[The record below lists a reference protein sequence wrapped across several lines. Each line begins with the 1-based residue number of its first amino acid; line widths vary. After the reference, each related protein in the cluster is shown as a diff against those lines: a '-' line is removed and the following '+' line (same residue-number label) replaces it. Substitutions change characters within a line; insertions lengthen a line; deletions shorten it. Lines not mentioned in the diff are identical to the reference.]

1 MFNVSPKFMLTYY
14 AAYTG
19 FILLFSTF
27 PHGESNGFDLTGGL
41 VVGSIFFVFIVG
53 FFFGE
58 SVESAERHESEK
70 NRQIEELKKQLN
82 ELVSKK

>member
-1 MFNVSPKFMLTYY
+1 MLTYY

-27 PHGESNGFDLTGGL
+27 PSGESNGFDLTQGL

-53 FFFGE
+53 FMFGD
-58 SVESAERHESEK
+58 SVESAERHEKEK
-70 NRQIEELKKQLN
+70 NLKIDELRKQIEQLKGKQDNLD
-82 ELVSKK
+82 KR